1 MYVSCISYTY
11 LVKQYVLNIVLNI
24 FPFKILQKAK
34 SFKDFIKFIK
44 HMKSVVDDDEL
55 RVRITMKWMS
65 QHSHKIPPL
74 GQSNK
79 TEFAG
84 YAQVHLFYKFC
95 G

>member
-1 MYVSCISYTY
+1 MY
-11 LVKQYVLNIVLNI
+11 IVAYFL
-24 FPFKILQKAK
+24 FKILQKAK
-34 SFKDFIKFIK
+34 SFNDFIKFIR

-74 GQSNK
+74 DQGDKS
-79 TEFAG
+79 EFAG